1 MESHGIP
8 LCSQVGWSA
17 GKCHCWWFLQALGSC
32 SPRSWQNPGH
42 SCRGRPK
49 SWPTAWMKLRRL
61 EKIEKNGGNSHS
73 FFPPMMLRY
82 FLGRAKRK
90 DIYLYN
96 HDHVFFL
103 HFFGMN
109 IVFTSYFG
117 MNTRVWIGLREHD
130 YSMVSTTQIDRGFLQ
145 VFPYIR
151 E

>member
-1 MESHGIP
+1 
-8 LCSQVGWSA
+8 
-17 GKCHCWWFLQALGSC
+17 
-32 SPRSWQNPGH
+32 
-42 SCRGRPK
+42 
-49 SWPTAWMKLRRL
+49 MKLRRL
-61 EKIEKNGGNSHS
+61 EKMLKVMAKTPIVSSPPDDVEI
-73 FFPPMMLRY
+73 FFWRGKKARY
-82 FLGRAKRK
+82 LSIITMF
-90 DIYLYN
+90 
-96 HDHVFFL
+96 FFL